1 MGGGGVTAGVPTPPP
16 SPAIGGRQKGR
27 IVPSIASDPHPSL
40 TLSLSHPP
48 LTHVLTF
55 ALIGTTRRVV
65 ASACVHAYVRDLTD
79 DFAMVFRWSLGAR
92 AGERES

>member
-65 ASACVHAYVRDLTD
+65 VPINANVSTCVR
-79 DFAMVFRWSLGAR
+79 G
-92 AGERES
+92 GCERERVREG